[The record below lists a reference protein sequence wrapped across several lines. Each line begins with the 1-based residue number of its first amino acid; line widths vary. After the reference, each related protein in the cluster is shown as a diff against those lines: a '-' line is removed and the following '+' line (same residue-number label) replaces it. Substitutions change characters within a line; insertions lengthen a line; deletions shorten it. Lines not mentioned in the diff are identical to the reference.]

1 MEYKYQSQSPQ
12 ELTETN
18 KSIYGEESF
27 NMKNFTF
34 GAIVGALAGAAIALL
49 YAPKPGTALRQDVA
63 SQASTLKDKSVELS
77 SVAKE
82 KTVQLSSQIKEQSS
96 QLVDKVK
103 AKTSKDADD
112 ASEDEIDEAQSSIE
126 DVAVAVDETVSEL
139 TAGILQK
146 ADATIEE
153 LLEDTKA

>member
-1 MEYKYQSQSPQ
+1 METKLQSPQ

-27 NMKNFTF
+27 NMKNFTV

-49 YAPKPGTALRQDVA
+49 YAPKPGADLRQNVA
-63 SQASTLKDKSVELS
+63 SQAETLKDKSIELS

-82 KTVQLSSQIKEQSS
+82 KTTHLSTQLKEQSTH
-96 QLVDKVK
+96 LVDKVK
-103 AKTSKDADD
+103 AITSKEDD
-112 ASEDEIDEAQSSIE
+112 STLKETSIE
-126 DVAVAVDETVSEL
+126 EVVIAVDDTVTEL
-139 TAGILQK
+139 TAGITQK

-153 LLEDTKA
+153 LLEDTKS

>member
-1 MEYKYQSQSPQ
+1 MEHKQQLPQ

-27 NMKNFTF
+27 NMKNFTV

-49 YAPKPGTALRQDVA
+49 YAPKPGADLRQNVA
-63 SQASTLKDKSVELS
+63 SQAVSLKDKSIELS

-82 KTVQLSSQIKEQSS
+82 KTAHLSSQLKEQSTH
-96 QLVDKVK
+96 LVDKVK
-103 AKTSKDADD
+103 AKTSKENSSDD
-112 ASEDEIDEAQSSIE
+112 DTVLEESSIE
-126 DVAVAVDETVSEL
+126 EVVVAVNETVTDL
-139 TAGILQK
+139 TAGISQK

>member
-1 MEYKYQSQSPQ
+1 MGQKLQSPQ

-27 NMKNFTF
+27 NMKNFTV

-49 YAPKPGTALRQDVA
+49 YAPKSGADLRQDVA
-63 SQASTLKDKSVELS
+63 SQAVTLKDKSIVLS

-82 KTVQLSSQIKEQSS
+82 KTSHLSSQLREQSTHI
-96 QLVDKVK
+96 VDKVK
-103 AKTSKDADD
+103 AIKYNDPLNTASDD
-112 ASEDEIDEAQSSIE
+112 DVIQEDTSIE
-126 DVAVAVDETVSEL
+126 EVVQAVNETVTEL
-139 TAGILQK
+139 STGISQK
-146 ADATIEE
+146 ADASIEE

>member
-1 MEYKYQSQSPQ
+1 MEYKHQQPQ

-27 NMKNFTF
+27 KMKNFTI

-63 SQASTLKDKSVELS
+63 TQAETLKNKSVELS

-82 KTVQLSSQIKEQSS
+82 KTAQLSSQIKEQSS
-96 QLVDKVK
+96 QLVDKEK
-103 AKTSKDADD
+103 LKRLKIQPTH
-112 ASEDEIDEAQSSIE
+112 
-126 DVAVAVDETVSEL
+126 
-139 TAGILQK
+139 
-146 ADATIEE
+146 
-153 LLEDTKA
+153 

>member
-1 MEYKYQSQSPQ
+1 MEHKQQSPQ

-27 NMKNFTF
+27 NMKNFTV

-49 YAPKPGTALRQDVA
+49 YAPKPGADLRQNVA
-63 SQASTLKDKSVELS
+63 SQAVSLKDKSIELS

-82 KTVQLSSQIKEQSS
+82 KTAHLSSQLKEQSTH
-96 QLVDKVK
+96 LVDKVK
-103 AKTSKDADD
+103 AKTSKENSSDD
-112 ASEDEIDEAQSSIE
+112 DTVLEKSSIE
-126 DVAVAVDETVSEL
+126 EVVIAVNETVTDL
-139 TAGILQK
+139 TTGISQK

>member
-1 MEYKYQSQSPQ
+1 MEHKQQLPQ

-27 NMKNFTF
+27 NMKNFTV

-49 YAPKPGTALRQDVA
+49 YAPKSGADLRQNVA
-63 SQASTLKDKSVELS
+63 SQAETLKDKSMELS
-77 SVAKE
+77 SIAKE
-82 KTVQLSSQIKEQSS
+82 KTAHLSSQLKEQSTH
-96 QLVDKVK
+96 LVDKVK
-103 AKTSKDADD
+103 AITSKEDD
-112 ASEDEIDEAQSSIE
+112 SSLKETSIE
-126 DVAVAVDETVSEL
+126 EVVVAVDETVTEL
-139 TAGILQK
+139 TTGISQK

>member
-1 MEYKYQSQSPQ
+1 MGNKHQSPQ

-27 NMKNFTF
+27 NMKNFTV

-82 KTVQLSSQIKEQSS
+82 KTAHLSSQLKEQST

-103 AKTSKDADD
+103 TKTSNDLLKASDD
-112 ASEDEIDEAQSSIE
+112 GTVQEESSIE
-126 DVAVAVDETVSEL
+126 EVVVAVDETVSNL
-139 TAGILQK
+139 TTSISQK

-153 LLEDTKA
+153 LLEDSKV

>member
-1 MEYKYQSQSPQ
+1 MEHKQQLPQ

-27 NMKNFTF
+27 NMKNFTV

-49 YAPKPGTALRQDVA
+49 YAPKPGADLRQNVA
-63 SQASTLKDKSVELS
+63 SQAVSLKDKSIELS

-82 KTVQLSSQIKEQSS
+82 KTAHLSSQLKEQSTH
-96 QLVDKVK
+96 LVDKVK
-103 AKTSKDADD
+103 AKTSKENKDDD
-112 ASEDEIDEAQSSIE
+112 AILEESSIE
-126 DVAVAVDETVSEL
+126 EVVIAVNETVSDL
-139 TAGILQK
+139 TTGISQK

>member
-1 MEYKYQSQSPQ
+1 MGYKQQSPQ

-27 NMKNFTF
+27 NMKNFTV
-34 GAIVGALAGAAIALL
+34 GAIVGAIAGAAIALL

-63 SQASTLKDKSVELS
+63 SQAVTLKDKSIELS

-82 KTVQLSSQIKEQSS
+82 KTAHLSSQLKEQST

-103 AKTSKDADD
+103 AKTSKDSNSSDD
-112 ASEDEIDEAQSSIE
+112 ETVQAQSSIDE
-126 DVAVAVDETVSEL
+126 VVVALDETVSDL
-139 TAGILQK
+139 TAGISQK

-153 LLEDTKA
+153 LLEDTKV

>member
-1 MEYKYQSQSPQ
+1 MGQKLQSPQ

-27 NMKNFTF
+27 NMKNFTV

-49 YAPKPGTALRQDVA
+49 YAPKPGADLRQDVA
-63 SQASTLKDKSVELS
+63 LQAETLKDKSMELS
-77 SVAKE
+77 SIAKE
-82 KTVQLSSQIKEQSS
+82 KTAHLSSQLKEQSTH
-96 QLVDKVK
+96 LVDKVK
-103 AKTSKDADD
+103 AITSK
-112 ASEDEIDEAQSSIE
+112 EDNSTLEETSIE
-126 DVAVAVDETVSEL
+126 EVVIAVDDTVTEL
-139 TAGILQK
+139 TAGISQK

>member
-1 MEYKYQSQSPQ
+1 MEHKQQLPQ

-27 NMKNFTF
+27 NMKNFTV

-49 YAPKPGTALRQDVA
+49 YAPKPGADLRQNVA
-63 SQASTLKDKSVELS
+63 SQAVSLKDKSIELS

-82 KTVQLSSQIKEQSS
+82 KTAHLSSQLKEQSTH
-96 QLVDKVK
+96 LVDKVK
-103 AKTSKDADD
+103 AKTSKENSPDDD
-112 ASEDEIDEAQSSIE
+112 AILEESSIE
-126 DVAVAVDETVSEL
+126 EVVIAVNETVSDL
-139 TAGILQK
+139 TTGISQK

>member
-1 MEYKYQSQSPQ
+1 MGQKLQSPQ

-27 NMKNFTF
+27 NMKNFTV

-49 YAPKPGTALRQDVA
+49 YAPKSGEALRQDVA
-63 SQASTLKDKSVELS
+63 SQAVSLKDKSIELS

-82 KTVQLSSQIKEQSS
+82 KTSHLSSQLKEQSTHI
-96 QLVDKVK
+96 VDKVK
-103 AKTSKDADD
+103 AMGSLNNESDD
-112 ASEDEIDEAQSSIE
+112 TTAKEETSIE
-126 DVAVAVDETVSEL
+126 EVVEAVNDTVTEL
-139 TAGILQK
+139 TAGISQK
-146 ADATIEE
+146 ADASIEE

>member
-1 MEYKYQSQSPQ
+1 MEHKQQLPQ

-27 NMKNFTF
+27 NMKNFTV

-49 YAPKPGTALRQDVA
+49 YAPKPGADLRQNVA
-63 SQASTLKDKSVELS
+63 SQAVSLKDKSIELS

-82 KTVQLSSQIKEQSS
+82 KTAHLSSQLKEQSTH
-96 QLVDKVK
+96 LVDKVK
-103 AKTSKDADD
+103 AKTSKENSSDDD
-112 ASEDEIDEAQSSIE
+112 AILEESSIE
-126 DVAVAVDETVSEL
+126 EVVIAVNETVSDL
-139 TAGILQK
+139 TTGISQK

>member
-1 MEYKYQSQSPQ
+1 MGNNTQSPQ
-12 ELTETN
+12 QLTETN

-27 NMKNFTF
+27 NMKNFTV

-49 YAPKPGTALRQDVA
+49 YAPKPGADLRQNVV
-63 SQASTLKDKSVELS
+63 SQAETLKDKSMELS
-77 SVAKE
+77 SIAKE
-82 KTVQLSSQIKEQSS
+82 KTAHLSSQLKEQST

-103 AKTSKDADD
+103 AITSKEDD
-112 ASEDEIDEAQSSIE
+112 STLKETSIE
-126 DVAVAVDETVSEL
+126 EVVVAVDETVTEL
-139 TAGILQK
+139 TTGISQK

>member
-1 MEYKYQSQSPQ
+1 MGYKHQSPQ

-27 NMKNFTF
+27 NMKNFTV

-63 SQASTLKDKSVELS
+63 SQALSLKDKSVELS

-82 KTVQLSSQIKEQSS
+82 KTAHLSSQLKEQSS

-103 AKTSKDADD
+103 AKSSKDSSD
-112 ASEDEIDEAQSSIE
+112 ASDEGTVQGESSIKE
-126 DVAVAVDETVSEL
+126 VVVAVDETISDL
-139 TAGILQK
+139 TAGISQK

-153 LLEDTKA
+153 LLEDTKV

>member
-1 MEYKYQSQSPQ
+1 MGNKHQSPQ

-27 NMKNFTF
+27 NMKNFTV

-82 KTVQLSSQIKEQSS
+82 KTAHLSSQLKEQST

-103 AKTSKDADD
+103 TKTSNDLLKASDD
-112 ASEDEIDEAQSSIE
+112 ETVQEESSIE
-126 DVAVAVDETVSEL
+126 EVVVAVDETVSNL
-139 TAGILQK
+139 TTSISQK

-153 LLEDTKA
+153 LLEDSKV